1 MSSWTSSAPSSGG
14 SAGRRPF
21 PRFAGG
27 TGPLRAPA
35 PGDTSL
41 PAPPPAPRPGAP
53 LPPGRAAP
61 DSPAERVALL
71 RRHWREGDM
80 SHNLAVA
87 AMAGLPFEQARQLA
101 LLPPRE
107 PDAL

>member
-1 MSSWTSSAPSSGG
+1 MSPARRVWPATRKKRASGALSMG
-14 SAGRRPF
+14 MRPQ
-21 PRFAGG
+21 RASDSLRGIQ
-27 TGPLRAPA
+27 PL
-35 PGDTSL
+35 
-41 PAPPPAPRPGAP
+41 PPPAGSAPR
-53 LPPGRAAP
+53 

-101 LLPPRE
+101 LLPPPARR
-107 PDAL
+107 PL

>member
-1 MSSWTSSAPSSGG
+1 MTPS
-14 SAGRRPF
+14 
-21 PRFAGG
+21 
-27 TGPLRAPA
+27 TLRAPQTA
-35 PGDTSL
+35 G
-41 PAPPPAPRPGAP
+41 PAGRPPPAGSAPR
-53 LPPGRAAP
+53 
-61 DSPAERVALL
+61 DSPAGRPPPPPAGSTPRDSPADRVALL

-107 PDAL
+107 PRPL